1 MRVSEMH
8 LFCSPSPKREA
19 SNGFQPRLH
28 WGRGAE
34 VSIQIPRMLPGGQRL
49 RQKAKNRK
57 QTVGRYEEIL
67 EGLNMKHED
76 PESNAK
82 AARALESF
90 SVILASQQQ
99 ILSPPLKLPG
109 EDCRERHVT
118 AWPWGVGF
126 LNQSQR
132 AHR

>member
-1 MRVSEMH
+1 M
-8 LFCSPSPKREA
+8 
-19 SNGFQPRLH
+19 
-28 WGRGAE
+28 
-34 VSIQIPRMLPGGQRL
+34 
-49 RQKAKNRK
+49 
-57 QTVGRYEEIL
+57 VGRYKEIL
-67 EGLNMKHED
+67 ESLNMKHED

-118 AWPWGVGF
+118 AWPWWVGF

-132 AHR
+132 ATDDHVPAFKVLVTEKSP

>member
-1 MRVSEMH
+1 MR
-8 LFCSPSPKREA
+8 
-19 SNGFQPRLH
+19 
-28 WGRGAE
+28 
-34 VSIQIPRMLPGGQRL
+34 
-49 RQKAKNRK
+49 
-57 QTVGRYEEIL
+57 RYKIL

-99 ILSPPLKLPG
+99 ILSPPHKLPG

-118 AWPWGVGF
+118 AWPWGVSF

-132 AHR
+132 AHG